1 MIRAFPV
8 RPGPFLA
15 ALVAIAAL
23 IGAAVSLAR
32 IDADLI
38 GYLPPDDPVIADAV
52 AFFRGHP
59 IQDQLAVDLESP
71 TGDRKALLAAAD
83 EVEARLKS
91 SGLFDRVG
99 VGSMG
104 AAVAGLAVELP
115 ERLPVLFSADDLA
128 DGVAPRLTP
137 ERVRDRLENL
147 RRDLSSL
154 SGIGRGRT
162 IAGDPLG
169 LSEIVLARLAHQRP
183 TDEVRMVR
191 GRMLSADGTHLLLVA
206 HPKKPG
212 TDTAF
217 ARKLSGLMAG
227 IEADLAD
234 DADLRM
240 TPMGAFRAALDNET
254 IARRDV
260 KTAVTLAGIGIT
272 LLLIL
277 AFPRPLVGLLAFF
290 PALAGTAAAWF
301 AMSVIYD
308 AVSLMVLGFGG
319 AIISITVDHGIAY
332 LLFLDRPEETAGKQ
346 AAREVR
352 AVGLLAAL
360 TTVGAFGALFLSDFP
375 ILEQLGLFTAMGI
388 GFSFLFVHTVF
399 PAIFPRLP
407 AAAPRRL
414 PVQGIADRLTAPR
427 HGPAGAL
434 LCAALAVLLVGFAR
448 PDFTVDLS
456 AMNTV
461 SPEAAADERRMT
473 EIWGGRMLSRVYVMT
488 GGDSVAGLRETWD
501 RTLIRFREDRAR
513 EVFTDGFVPAAIYP
527 GETVRQANYAAWRDF
542 WTPDRIDEVRKTLTD
557 AGADL
562 GFSPGA
568 FSPFFRTLAAPLPPA
583 GPVPE
588 RDYPLLGIAE
598 APGGSGWV
606 SVSGMT
612 PGPAYDPAAFRRDY
626 AGEGSHCFDP
636 GHFGDHLGGL
646 LFSTFFRMLLV
657 VGACVTGLLFVFFLD
672 WRYTLTALLPVGFAL
687 VCTLGTLR
695 LVGHPLDIPGLML
708 GIVVFGMGVDYA
720 LFLVRSHQRYGDI
733 GHPAAGPVKTAVFM
747 AAASTLIGFGALVFA
762 DHALLH
768 GAGVTSATG
777 IAFSAAGAFFIL
789 PPVLRSRFI
798 RRPRVSAGGS
808 VRDRVLARY
817 RGLEPY
823 PRLFARF
830 KTALDPMF
838 AELSD
843 RVGSPV
849 RVIDLGCGFGVPGAW
864 ILETS
869 PAATV
874 FGIDPDPERVRV
886 AGAVFGDRGRA
897 AVGAAPDLSSPPDE
911 ADLALMLDMA
921 HYLDDPA
928 LEATLAGLRQR
939 LTPGGRLLIRAVIP
953 PAGRGSRL
961 WRLDALRRR
970 IARIPATFRTQEEIA
985 AALDATGFDLKG
997 TSPSGGNP
1005 ESVWFDARVRA

>member
-1 MIRAFPV
+1 MPRAFPV
-8 RPGPFLA
+8 RFGPFLV
-15 ALVAIAAL
+15 ALLAIAAL

-32 IDADLI
+32 LDADI
-38 GYLPPDDPVIADAV
+38 MGYLPPDDPVISDAV
-52 AFFRGHP
+52 ALFRNHP
-59 IQDQLAVDLESP
+59 IQDQLAVDIESP
-71 TGDRKALLAAAD
+71 SGDRTALLTAAD
-83 EVEARLKS
+83 AVEARLES

-99 VGSMG
+99 IGSVG

-115 ERLPVLFSADDLA
+115 GRLPVLFSAGDLA
-128 DGVAPRLTP
+128 GEVAPRLTA
-137 ERVRDRLENL
+137 ERVRDRLTAL
-147 RRDLSSL
+147 RRDLSGL

-162 IAGDPLG
+162 IAEDPLG
-169 LSEIVLARLAHQRP
+169 LSEIVLARLADQRP
-183 TDEVRMVR
+183 TDDVRMVR

-206 HPKKPG
+206 HPRQPG

-217 ARKLSGLMAG
+217 ARKLAGLMES

-260 KTAVTLAGIGIT
+260 KTAVTLAGLGIT

-277 AFPRPLVGLLAFF
+277 AFPRPLIGLLAFF
-290 PALAGTAAAWF
+290 PALAGTAASWF

-332 LLFLDRPEETAGKQ
+332 LLFLDRPEETAGKG

-407 AAAPRRL
+407 AATPRRL
-414 PVQGIADRLTAPR
+414 PVQAIADRLVR
-427 HGPAGAL
+427 IGPGGAL
-434 LCAALAVLLVGFAR
+434 FCAALAVLLVGFAR
-448 PDFTVDLS
+448 PDFKVDLS

-473 EIWGGRMLSRVYVMT
+473 EIWGGRMLLRVYVLSKADT
-488 GGDSVAGLRETWD
+488 VAGLRKTWD
-501 RTLIRFREDRAR
+501 RTLTQFREDRVRGA
-513 EVFTDGFVPAAIYP
+513 FTDGFVPAAIYP
-527 GETVRQANYAAWRDF
+527 GERVRQANYSAWREF
-542 WTPDRIDEVRKTLTD
+542 WTPDRIGTLRETLTA

-568 FSPFFRTLAAPLPPA
+568 FSPFFRTLASPLPPA
-583 GPVPE
+583 EPVPG

-606 SVSGMT
+606 SVSGLT

-626 AGEGSHCFDP
+626 AGEGIHLFDP
-636 GHFGDHLGGL
+636 GHFSDHLGGV

-657 VGACVTGLLFVFFLD
+657 VGACVTALLLVFFLD

-733 GHPAAGPVKTAVFM
+733 GHPSAGPVKTAVFM
-747 AAASTLIGFGALVFA
+747 AAASTLVGFGTLGFA

-768 GAGVTSATG
+768 SAGVTSATG
-777 IAFSAAGAFFIL
+777 IAFSAAGAFLIL

-798 RRPRVSAGGS
+798 RRPSAPAGGS

-838 AELSD
+838 SELAD
-843 RVGSPV
+843 RVGSPA

-864 ILETS
+864 VLDMN

-874 FGIDPDPERVRV
+874 CGIDPDPERVRV

-897 AVGAAPDLSSPPDE
+897 TVGSAPDLSAMTES
-911 ADLALMLDMA
+911 ADLALMIDMA
-921 HYLDDPA
+921 HYLDNPA
-928 LEATLAGLRQR
+928 LESTLTGLRDR

-953 PAGRGSRL
+953 PDGRGSRI

-970 IARIPATFRTQEEIA
+970 IARIPATFRTEAEIT
-985 AALDATGFDLKG
+985 AALDAAGFQLAE
-997 TSPSGGNP
+997 TAPSGENP
-1005 ESVWFDARVRA
+1005 ESVWFDARVRD